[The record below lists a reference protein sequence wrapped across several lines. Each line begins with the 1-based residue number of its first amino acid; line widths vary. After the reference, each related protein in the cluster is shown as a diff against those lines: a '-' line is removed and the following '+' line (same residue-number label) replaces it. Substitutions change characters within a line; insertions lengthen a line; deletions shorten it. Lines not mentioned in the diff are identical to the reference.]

1 MKIIAFGTRR
11 EDHNRLL
18 ALKEG
23 KIMMTPPRA
32 RNLHNAIN
40 NMSKD
45 GTAKNIEYLLSIAEN
60 NKYGLLPNSALRK
73 YMDEN
78 SSISG
83 KLENNDWSAE
93 LKKAIEKAIKKLPKT
108 RRNHFIAECD
118 RVFNEKR
125 NLTTQERKLI
135 NFREKIITSDVFAD
149 ALIDKNQNA
158 SKSLKNLDYFITSS
172 ETPIREKIYVLS
184 KLNYFLSPDYK
195 IHEQLKD
202 KKYQVFSEIINDL
215 VIKTP
220 ESNIYNSKDCNQLKH
235 GSCAAISNARKAL
248 LYEDKK
254 AYIDVLLQELNDK
267 PYLEVYD
274 ITRLSEYKQN
284 AQKYDRERAP
294 KVRVEK
300 ADINYNSALAKG
312 YRIIDASTL
321 HWMKV
326 AGTVGDGT
334 LQVEDYLA
342 FDTKKNGFMYD
353 ARVVKN
359 PDERYYYA
367 HELLRT
373 LIGAKNIIK
382 SYDKMINKLDL
393 KKSINQKD
401 KYYNAQI
408 TLNTTS
414 SIGKLLR
421 NIDSELSP
429 AKISEIITGLTKPV
443 NINTANNPEILTH
456 QIKNYLTSKIGENHS
471 KEIEKNL
478 ENLQPLIVTYI
489 KLAEE
494 ASGMRESSRTKA
506 SVKEK
511 LFKIGIAKRETFISQ
526 LRLSFFKEN
535 CYNNLGLPD
544 RITQIKNYVK
554 RLKELIKKHPDSN
567 SGLVISLKEK
577 TGLSSKKL
585 SAFLNACDKE
595 LTNEIPSKIDEILSV
610 FKTSYKDIALKTTQ
624 KHLEN
629 HREGDYSYMQKVSEK
644 LKLTTSAQSFENLLL
659 TVIENIQKAK
669 THEEIDAALSSLGEY
684 TQYPNII
691 EFLNEKTQKIG
702 ELLLEQN
709 TKELNKM
716 LKLGKNSDPNSIFEL
731 VNNKSDKFN
740 QYIARIEEIAQKIG
754 MPSEKELLLHIY
766 ENRGEILSEK
776 VINELSQKF
785 DSIYLAKMESRKKQ
799 AEGIDYVINPEV
811 YKFSDEQKLHLK
823 RLELSLPKFRRDI
836 RRSYDW
842 INRELK
848 SELEKLYENIG
859 KRKGQ
864 FWVSE
869 EGHSGMYTAEQL
881 RIIEQM
887 TGRPY
892 HIEKDIDMAVA
903 QIKRGD
909 GSGVSSTHVDYN
921 EFSGHAQY
929 VADVKPIKFVDEK
942 TGKTQVKDVILHDN
956 TWGRAEKEHYW
967 IAKDGVVHTDYSG
980 KMGGKEGF
988 VVVDD
993 SLEGKLVDN
1002 FKYDYGICDYGRND
1016 KSVENPQ
1023 FDLPKEPIKY
1033 EIFNDIILPGEDF
1046 RTRKKINS
1054 IMQCIFKCNNS
1065 DELINQLFKSLKAT
1079 KYSVNIKSLKEA
1091 DTKISTDINTQLKRL
1106 VKDDGTPAMS
1116 VEEFNKLSEN
1126 DPLKL
1131 IIQKIILRKQFPD
1144 FDEETARDLN
1154 THKSI
1159 EKYKKEKFA
1168 SYKSALRGAFV
1179 KNLQKETKSEII
1191 AELNERV
1198 PAIISTFEDDTG
1210 RTFPDLAKNL
1220 SIAFTTAFSL
1230 PYDGTINNLEENLAS
1245 EIVKVVKKDKTLKRL
1260 DPEYAIDVIDVLL
1273 DDLHDLLVPTSL
1285 SDLTT
1290 NEYGEAIVKF
1300 IENKFNPRDDEE
1312 LMQKILVLIN
1322 TPTKEFNKLI
1332 ANSKFEDF
1340 GIKFDTPENVIK
1352 LIQAGNSLEESR
1364 FEEEAR
1370 LHYFDSHI
1378 PLKAKK
1384 SGLYPV
1390 SKAQAKFNTVYRT
1403 IAVDIDEI
1411 GANKYVQESKEE
1423 AFRAY
1428 SARPAIPQ
1436 VVVLSNDEIKKMLE
1450 EELKNI
1456 SSSLQ
1461 ELKFIKLAQFY
1472 SSTVNKINTLLYI
1485 RNDSGVKDEL
1495 IRTLETLYKLTKT
1508 SDENEKSSRTIKR
1521 FIKKVETMPL
1531 DSIDCQA
1538 FIKTINDDKNK
1549 ALNGQNM
1556 LQLYNQEV
1564 ELRDAIGKSLNCF
1577 VEANFLPK
1585 HQARARMFIND
1596 WTKTIMSGL
1605 DEGIVEEHSKYLLD
1619 ALSAKQV
1626 LNEPQELLNYSIEKA
1641 CENVPK
1647 ENKATHN
1654 ETVGILMDNLKIVYK
1669 KANRAKLEY
1678 KLMQAASKGI
1688 TTKVGDLIRSG
1699 DINLML
1705 TSGQQLNALSYKG
1718 LECIVNSL
1726 IDTSNNHST
1735 LMLFIEQTGLT
1746 KEFIEALTSLK
1757 PNSIKLK
1764 LKLRAKKIDKKT
1776 EGLNVINQ
1784 SYKKFIKEIPDVKI
1798 ENSQTL
1804 LEYTEKYSE
1813 ILNTLENEETLDYSI
1828 ISSYINNFR
1837 SICETVKNPE
1847 GYSLTDFFE
1856 TLHNTCKDMTKE
1868 TIQNEVNEFNNTC
1881 KCMAF
1886 NIDVITPL
1894 KLVAN
1899 SKEDNMRNEY
1909 IATFEN
1915 EIEPYMMQLG
1925 KVLSEKINK
1934 IFNE

>member
-1 MKIIAFGTRR
+1 M
-11 EDHNRLL
+11 
-18 ALKEG
+18 
-23 KIMMTPPRA
+23 
-32 RNLHNAIN
+32 HNAIK

-45 GTAKNIEYLLSIAEN
+45 GTAKNIEYLLNVAEN

-73 YMDEN
+73 YMNEN

-83 KLENNDWSAE
+83 KLENNDWSTE
-93 LKKAIEKAIKKLPKT
+93 LKETIEKAIKKLPKT
-108 RRNHFIAECD
+108 RRSYFIAECD
-118 RVFNEKR
+118 RVFNGKR

-135 NFREKIITSDVFAD
+135 NFREKIITSDTFAD
-149 ALIDKNQNA
+149 ALCNKNQNA

-202 KKYQVFSEIINDL
+202 KKYQIFSEIINDL

-274 ITRLSEYKQN
+274 ITRLSEYKNN

-300 ADINYNSALAKG
+300 ADINYNSAIAKG

-342 FDTKKNGFMYD
+342 FDTPKNGFMYD
-353 ARVVKN
+353 ARIVKN
-359 PDERYYYA
+359 TDERYYYA

-401 KYYNAQI
+401 KYYNAQN
-408 TLNTTS
+408 TLNTTT

-429 AKISEIITGLTKPV
+429 TKISEIITGLTKPV
-443 NINTANNPEILTH
+443 NINIANNPEILTQ
-456 QIKNYLTSKIGENHS
+456 QIKNYLTSKLGESHS

-478 ENLQPLIVTYI
+478 QNLQPLIITYI
-489 KLAEE
+489 KLTEE
-494 ASGMRESSRTKA
+494 ANGMRESSATKA
-506 SVKEK
+506 AVKEK

-544 RITQIKNYVK
+544 RLTQIKNYVK
-554 RLKELIKKHPDSN
+554 RLKELVKKHPDSN
-567 SGLVISLKEK
+567 SGLVVSLKEK

-585 SAFLNACDKE
+585 YAFLKDCDKE
-595 LTNEIPSKIDEILSV
+595 LSTEIPSKIDDVLV
-610 FKTSYKDIALKTTQ
+610 TFKTSYKDIALKTTQ

-629 HREGDYSYMQKVSEK
+629 HRAGDYSYMHKVSEK
-644 LKLTTSAQSFENLLL
+644 LKITASAQSFENLLL
-659 TVIENIQKAK
+659 TAIENIQKAK
-669 THEEIDAALSSLGEY
+669 THDEIDTALSSLGEY
-684 TQYPNII
+684 NQYQNII
-691 EFLNEKTQKIG
+691 AFLNEKTQKIG
-702 ELLLEQN
+702 ELLIEQN
-709 TKELNKM
+709 IKELKKM
-716 LKLGKNSDPNSIFEL
+716 LNGVKNFNANSIFEL

-740 QYIARIEEIAQKIG
+740 KYIAQIEEIAQKIG
-754 MPSEKELLLHIY
+754 MPSENELLLHIY

-776 VINELSQKF
+776 VIKELSQKF
-785 DSIYLAKMESRKKQ
+785 DSIYLEKMNARKKQ
-799 AEGIDYVINPEV
+799 TEGIDYVINPEIF
-811 YKFSDEQKLHLK
+811 KFSDEQKLHLK
-823 RLELSLPKFRRDI
+823 RLEITLPKFRRDI

-869 EGHSGMYTAEQL
+869 EGHSGMYTSEQL

-909 GSGVSSTHVDYN
+909 GSGVSSTHIDYN

-942 TGKTQVKDVILHDN
+942 TGKTEVKDVILHDN

-967 IAKDGVVHTDYSG
+967 IAKDGVVRTDYSG

-993 SLEGKLVDN
+993 SLEGALVDN
-1002 FKYDYGICDYGRND
+1002 FKYDFGICDYGRND

-1023 FDLPKEPIKY
+1023 YDLPKEPIKY

-1046 RTRKKINS
+1046 RTKTKINS

-1079 KYSVNIKSLKEA
+1079 KYSVNLKSLKEA
-1091 DTKISTDINTQLKRL
+1091 DTKISADINTQLKRL
-1106 VKDDGTPAMS
+1106 VDDNGTPAMS
-1116 VEEFNKLSEN
+1116 IDEFNKLPEN

-1154 THKSI
+1154 TAESI

-1168 SYKSALRGAFV
+1168 AYKATLKAAFA
-1179 KNLQKETKSEII
+1179 KNLHAQTKNDII
-1191 AELNERV
+1191 EELNERV

-1210 RTFPDLAKNL
+1210 RKFPDLAKNL
-1220 SIAFTTAFSL
+1220 SAAFATAFSL
-1230 PYDGTINNLEENLAS
+1230 PYDGTINKLEENLAA
-1245 EIVKVVKKDKTLKRL
+1245 EIVKVVKKDKTLKKL
-1260 DPEYAIDVIDVLL
+1260 EPEYAIDVIDVLL
-1273 DDLHDLLVPTSL
+1273 DDLHDLLVPESI

-1290 NEYGEAIVKF
+1290 NDYGDAIVKF

-1312 LMQKILVLIN
+1312 LMEKVLTLLN

-1332 ANSKFEDF
+1332 TNVSFEDF

-1364 FEEEAR
+1364 FEDEAR
-1370 LHYFDSHI
+1370 LHYFDNHI
-1378 PLKAKK
+1378 PLKANK
-1384 SGLYPV
+1384 SVLYPV
-1390 SKAQAKFNTVYRT
+1390 SSAQAKFNTVYRT

-1411 GANKYVQESKEE
+1411 GANKYVKESKEE

-1436 VVVLSNDEIKKMLE
+1436 VVVLSNNEIKNLLE

-1456 SSSLQ
+1456 SNSLQ

-1472 SSTVNKINTLLYI
+1472 SSTVNKINTLLNI
-1485 RNDSGVKDEL
+1485 RNASGVKEEL
-1495 IRTLETLYKLTKT
+1495 SRTLETLYNIVKT
-1508 SDENEKSSRTIKR
+1508 SEDKEKSALVIKR
-1521 FIKKVETMPL
+1521 FMKKVETTPL
-1531 DSIDCQA
+1531 ETIDCKN
-1538 FIKTINDDKNK
+1538 FIKTINDDRNK
-1549 ALNGQNM
+1549 ALGEQNM
-1556 LQLYNQEV
+1556 PQLYNQEI
-1564 ELRDAIGKSLNCF
+1564 EIRDAVRKALNCF

-1585 HQARARMFIND
+1585 HQARARMFLND
-1596 WTKTIMSGL
+1596 WTKTLMSGL
-1605 DEGIVEEHSKYLLD
+1605 DEKIVAEHTKYLLD
-1619 ALSAKQV
+1619 ALSTKQV

-1641 CENVPK
+1641 CENVSK
-1647 ENKATHN
+1647 ENKAVHK
-1654 ETVGILMDNLKIVYK
+1654 ETVEILMDNLKVVYK

-1678 KLMQAASKGI
+1678 KLMKAASNGI
-1688 TTKVGDLIRSG
+1688 ATKVGDAIRSG
-1699 DINLML
+1699 EVNFML
-1705 TSGQQLNALSYKG
+1705 SNGQQLNALSLKG
-1718 LECIVNSL
+1718 LESIINSL
-1726 IDTSNNHST
+1726 IDTSNDNST

-1746 KEFIEALTSLK
+1746 TEVINALTSLK
-1757 PNSIKLK
+1757 PNNIKLK
-1764 LKLRAKKIDKKT
+1764 LKLRAKKIEQKT
-1776 EGLNVINQ
+1776 EGLNAINQ
-1784 SYKKFIKEIPDVKI
+1784 SYKKFIKAIPNSKI
-1798 ENSQTL
+1798 ENNQML
-1804 LEYTEKYSE
+1804 LDYAEKYAEMLS
-1813 ILNTLENEETLDYSI
+1813 TLENEGILDYSI
-1828 ISSYINNFR
+1828 ISNYLNNFR
-1837 SICETVKNPE
+1837 NICETVKNPE
-1847 GYSLTDFFE
+1847 GYPLTDFFE
-1856 TLHNTCKDMTKE
+1856 TLHNTCKDMTKDA
-1868 TIQNEVNEFNNTC
+1868 IQQNVNEFNNTC

-1886 NIDVITPL
+1886 NIDILKPL
-1894 KLVAN
+1894 KLVNN
-1899 SKEDNMRNEY
+1899 SEEDKQRNEY
-1909 IATFEN
+1909 ITTFEN
-1915 EIEPYMMQLG
+1915 EIEPYMIQLG